1 MWTFIY
7 CNTLA
12 TGLRTLNS
20 ICISNH
26 CKTLLT
32 PWTRKVY
39 YNKHQVQTSRH
50 LASKPPW
57 RVLFFGSDDFAL
69 ESLKLLHASSLE
81 ANGRVVGTLEVVTLT
96 HAAPVW
102 KYAHRH
108 QLRVHDWPDVD
119 VQGRFD
125 VGVVVS
131 FGCLLKESLIKQL
144 PLGILN
150 VHPSLLPRWRGPAPV
165 FHTVLHGDKLTGVS
179 IMQIRPL
186 RFDVGPILHQ
196 EVCEVPPR
204 CTADE
209 LGHTLAN
216 VGARL
221 LMDTLKSLPERISQ
235 RREQAREGA
244 SFAPK
249 ISVSMSWLVWEDQ
262 TCDQINRLYRAI
274 GSRIPLR
281 TMWMGR
287 TVKLLD
293 HVGKCNISLAG
304 SPSSVPGSI
313 CFQKET
319 NTLAVRCQDGWVG
332 FKTVKLKKR
341 LSAADFYNGY
351 LHQNILAKSRMA
363 TECVFRSV
371 RDGPSSAG
379 TRTHTD
385 TDTPR
390 TTHTLLMSKTS
401 H

>member
-1 MWTFIY
+1 MT
-7 CNTLA
+7 
-12 TGLRTLNS
+12 NS
-20 ICISNH
+20 
-26 CKTLLT
+26 
-32 PWTRKVY
+32 
-39 YNKHQVQTSRH
+39 
-50 LASKPPW
+50 
-57 RVLFFGSDDFAL
+57 
-69 ESLKLLHASSLE
+69 
-81 ANGRVVGTLEVVTLT
+81 
-96 HAAPVW
+96 APVW
-102 KYAHRH
+102 RYAHRH
-108 QLRVHDWPDVD
+108 HLKVHDWPNID

-144 PLGILN
+144 PHGILN

-165 FHTVLHGDKLTGVS
+165 FHTVLQGDRLTGVS

-196 EVCEVPPR
+196 EVCEVPHR
-204 CTADE
+204 CTSDE
-209 LGHTLAN
+209 LGHTLAA

-221 LMDTLKSLPERISQ
+221 LMDTLRNLPERISK
-235 RREQAREGA
+235 RREQAKEGA

-249 ISVSMSWLVWEDQ
+249 ITVSMSWLVWEEQ
-262 TCDQINRLYRAI
+262 TCVQIDRLYRAI

-281 TMWMGR
+281 TLWMGR

-293 HVGKCNISLAG
+293 HVGKCNISLTG

-351 LHQNILAKSRMA
+351 LHQNILGKSPMA
-363 TECVFRSV
+363 TDCVFHSV
-371 RDGPSSAG
+371 RGGPGAVGSH
-379 TRTHTD
+379 THVSQTTD
-385 TDTPR
+385 VY
-390 TTHTLLMSKTS
+390 LMSTTS
-401 H
+401 C